1 MKGYKGFN
9 NKLQCNP
16 NDTPFQYEVGK
27 EYETDNAILCRK
39 GFHFCENPLD
49 VFNYYAPANSRY
61 CEVEGSGEIVKNDGG
76 DTKVAASKIKIGAEI
91 GLQDLIAAGVKFILE
106 KATWKTISN
115 DENQSVATNTGDQS
129 AATNTGNQSVAINTG
144 YQSVA
149 TNTGNWSAATNTGY
163 RSAATNT
170 GYRSAA
176 TNTGDRSV
184 ATNTGNQ
191 SVATNTGDRSAATNT
206 GNWSA
211 ATNTGDRSAATN
223 TGDRSVAT
231 NTGDRSA
238 ATNTGNQSAATNTG
252 YQSVATNTGN
262 WSVATN
268 TGYRSAATVGGEE
281 SVAIS
286 LGIMGKAKGALGC
299 WLVLA
304 EWTSDIDGKWHKKSV
319 QCARVDGK
327 KIKADTFYTLKGD
340 KFVEMEE
347 NQ

>member
-16 NDTPFQYEVGK
+16 NGTPFQYEVGK
-27 EYETDNAILCRK
+27 EYETDNASLCRK

-49 VFNYYAPANSRY
+49 VFTYYDPANSRY
-61 CEVEGSGEIVKNDGG
+61 CEVEGSGEIEKNDGG

-106 KATWKTISN
+106 KVTWKTTKVSN
-115 DENQSVATNTGDQS
+115 DENRSAASNTGYRSAASNTGDQSVATNTG
-129 AATNTGNQSVAINTG
+129 ARSV
-144 YQSVA
+144 
-149 TNTGNWSAATNTGY
+149 ATNTGY

-170 GYRSAA
+170 GARSAA
-176 TNTGDRSV
+176 S
-184 ATNTGNQ
+184 
-191 SVATNTGDRSAATNT
+191 NTGDRSAATNT
-206 GNWSA
+206 GNWST
-211 ATNTGDRSAATN
+211 ATNTGDRSAASNTGNWSTATN
-223 TGDRSVAT
+223 TGDRSAASNTGYRSVAT

-238 ATNTGNQSAATNTG
+238 ASNTGDQSVATNTG
-252 YQSVATNTGN
+252 YQS
-262 WSVATN
+262 
-268 TGYRSAATVGGEE
+268 AAAVGGEE